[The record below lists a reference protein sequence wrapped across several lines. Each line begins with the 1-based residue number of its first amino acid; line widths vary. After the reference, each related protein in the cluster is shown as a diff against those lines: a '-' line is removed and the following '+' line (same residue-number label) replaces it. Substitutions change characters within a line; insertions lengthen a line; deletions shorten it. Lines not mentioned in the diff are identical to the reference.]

1 MPDYDQSVID
11 IIKTTVRDAQ
21 ELVRSEIA
29 LAKAELREEGRRVSR
44 GVGMLAGAAVA
55 GLLAL
60 TFLMSTL
67 AWGMADVFAWPIWAG
82 FAAVTGLLLM
92 VTAVL
97 ALLGRSKLVA
107 ERHLPKTTDTMK
119 ENSQW
124 IRARTS

>member
-1 MPDYDQSVID
+1 MPDYDQSIID

-21 ELVRSEIA
+21 DLVRSEIA
-29 LAKAELREEGRRVSR
+29 LAKAELREEGRRVGR
-44 GVGMLAGAAVA
+44 GIGMLAAAAVA
-55 GLLAL
+55 GVLAL
-60 TFLMSTL
+60 IFLMSTL
-67 AWGMADVFAWPIWAG
+67 AWGMADAFQWPAWGG
-82 FAAVTGLLLM
+82 FAAVTALLVI

-97 ALLGRSKLVA
+97 ALLGRRQLMT